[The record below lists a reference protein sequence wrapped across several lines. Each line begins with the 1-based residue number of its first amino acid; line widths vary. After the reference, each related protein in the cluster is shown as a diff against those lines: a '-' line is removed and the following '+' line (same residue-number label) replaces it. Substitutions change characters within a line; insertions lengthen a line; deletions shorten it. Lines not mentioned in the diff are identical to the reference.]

1 MRTVTI
7 PADQYKCL
15 REHLQA
21 IDEILGVNGSKA
33 SERVASVQKPKE
45 TKTQKVKKYSSLLCS
60 GERVKKPN
68 HLKK

>member
-45 TKTQKVKKYSSLLCS
+45 TKTQKVKKYSSLLSS
-60 GERVKKPN
+60 GQRATKPK